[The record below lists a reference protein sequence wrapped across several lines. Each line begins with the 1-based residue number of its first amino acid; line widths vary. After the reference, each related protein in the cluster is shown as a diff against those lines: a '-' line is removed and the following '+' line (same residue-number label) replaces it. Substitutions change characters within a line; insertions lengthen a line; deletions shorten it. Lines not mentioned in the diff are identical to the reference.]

1 MFFEIFY
8 VYLQYIMIFKNMDLP
23 ILYKLNVN
31 NKINTWKI
39 IIEENY
45 YWTEFGMLDGTI
57 QKSDKVFCF
66 GKNKGKKNETSD
78 EQQAF
83 LEAKSIWLRK
93 IEKENFFTNIEDV
106 HDITFN
112 PPMLAK
118 VYKGEYEDDMKFIQ
132 PKLDGVRCNISLDKG
147 EIISKSRKNKKF
159 YSTAHIEAEL
169 SEIFEKYPDL
179 HLDGELYNHDLHDDF
194 NKIVSLVKKQKITEN
209 DKRNIE
215 STVHYYVYDAWF
227 DNLPGATFDER
238 FKMVREALLHLKNV
252 VIVPTYK
259 VGSGKDI
266 DYYFNM
272 FTSNGYE
279 GAIIRLDKPY
289 EHKRSSNLLKYKKFQ
304 DDEFEIIE
312 VNIGKTNTIAE
323 SLTIRLKNGNLC
335 NATLAFP
342 DDKCKEILENKD
354 KYIGKMATVCYFGI
368 TNDGMLRF
376 PVVKSFNREE
386 YE

>member
-1 MFFEIFY
+1 ME
-8 VYLQYIMIFKNMDLP
+8 LP

-31 NKINTWKI
+31 KKINTWKI

-45 YWTEFGMLDGTI
+45 YWTEFGVIGGVI
-57 QKSDKVFCF
+57 QKSDKVYCF
-66 GKNKGKKNETSD
+66 GKNKGKKNETND
-78 EQQAF
+78 EEQAKF
-83 LEAKSIWLRK
+83 EAKSIWSKK
-93 IEKENFFTNIEDV
+93 IESENFVTKIENV
-106 HDITFN
+106 NNVAFS

-118 VYKGEYEDDMKFIQ
+118 IYDGKYKEEMKYIQ
-132 PKLDGVRCNISLDKG
+132 PKLDGIRCNISLDNG
-147 EIISKSRKNKKF
+147 YVVSKSRKNKEF
-159 YSTAHIEAEL
+159 YTTSHIEKEL
-169 SEIFEKYPDL
+169 SKIFEKYPDL

-194 NKIVSLVKKQKITEN
+194 NKIVSLVKKQKISQD
-209 DKRNIE
+209 DKSNIE
-215 STVHYYVYDAWF
+215 NTVHYYVYDAWF
-227 DNLPGATFDER
+227 DSLPDSVFHER
-238 FKMVREALLHLKNV
+238 FEMVKESLLHLKNV

-259 VGSGKDI
+259 ISSGKDI
-266 DYYFNM
+266 DYYFDM

-289 EHKRSSNLLKYKKFQ
+289 EHKRSGNLLKYKKFQ
-304 DDEFEIIE
+304 DDEFEVIGIN
-312 VNIGKTNTIAE
+312 VGKTNTIAE

-342 DDKCKEILENKD
+342 DEKCKEILDNKE
-354 KYIGKMATVCYFGI
+354 KYIGKLATVCYFGI

>member
-1 MFFEIFY
+1 
-8 VYLQYIMIFKNMDLP
+8 
-23 ILYKLNVN
+23 
-31 NKINTWKI
+31 
-39 IIEENY
+39 
-45 YWTEFGMLDGTI
+45 
-57 QKSDKVFCF
+57 
-66 GKNKGKKNETSD
+66 
-78 EQQAF
+78 
-83 LEAKSIWLRK
+83 
-93 IEKENFFTNIEDV
+93 
-106 HDITFN
+106 
-112 PPMLAK
+112 MLAK
-118 VYKGEYEDDMKFIQ
+118 VYKGEYEEDMKFIQ
-132 PKLDGVRCNISLDKG
+132 PKLDGVRCNISLDGGK
-147 EIISKSRKNKKF
+147 IISKSRKNKKF
-159 YSTAHIEAEL
+159 YSTTHIEAEL

-209 DKRNIE
+209 DKSNIE
-215 STVHYYVYDAWF
+215 STVRYYVYDAWF
-227 DNLPGATFDER
+227 DTLPDAVFHER
-238 FKMVREALLHLKNV
+238 FEMVREALLHLKNV

-259 VGSGKDI
+259 IGCGKDI

-342 DDKCKEILENKD
+342 DEKCKEILENKD